1 MHIFHPNVSGR
12 IKFLA
17 IILIVAMGLII
28 LRLFDLQIIKHGH
41 YQELAQQE
49 QVKKLVIPAERG
61 RIYALDGDRPV
72 DLVMNQEVYTVF
84 VDPTVVKS
92 PDKVEATLRR
102 VAGGNLVDEDLRSL
116 IDDKQTMYNVVARNV
131 SLRQAEMIKRERL
144 SGIGFQR
151 VSKRVYPEG
160 SLAAQVLGFVNHEG
174 RGQYGIE
181 ESLNSRLTGKDG
193 ILKSVTDIAQVPL
206 SIGDNNI
213 RQPAVDGDDI
223 VLSLDRN
230 IQSEAEEALKR
241 GLKRSG
247 ADDGSIL
254 VMDPNNGQVLAMA
267 NLPSYQPA
275 EYTKVGDAA
284 DFVNKT
290 VSQPFEPGSVIK
302 TLTVAMGIDT
312 NTIEPNSRF
321 YNNNIERVGDV
332 TITNARK
339 DITGNITMQQALD
352 FSLNTGMVTIAKR
365 MGDGDRIT
373 REARNTIY
381 KYFHD
386 KFRLGQNTGIEQ
398 AGENPGTIIKPEAV
412 QGNAV
417 RYSNMVFG
425 QGMDITMIQ
434 VVAAFSALVNGGT
447 YYSPTLVAGTYD
459 SLADKVKPEKNSK
472 AYPNTLS
479 PEAAKKAKK
488 MAYTARQG
496 YTNADTPGY
505 YIGGKT
511 GTSQTIGEDGRYVD
525 SQTIATYLGFGGS
538 DANSSKYVI
547 MVRVAG
553 KDMNLEGNID
563 AMPIF
568 TDLSNWMLN
577 YLQLSPR
584 S

>member
-1 MHIFHPNVSGR
+1 MHILQPNVSGR

-17 IILIVAMGLII
+17 IILMVAMVLIV
-28 LRLFDLQIIKHGH
+28 LRLFDLQVIKHA
-41 YQELAQQE
+41 YYKDLAMQE

-61 RIYALDGDRPV
+61 RIYAMNGDEPI
-72 DLVMNQEVYTVF
+72 DLVMNQELYTVF
-84 VDPTVVKS
+84 VDPTVIKN

-102 VAGGNLVDEDLRSL
+102 VASGNLVDKDLSSL
-116 IDDKQTMYNVVARNV
+116 INDKQTMYHVVARNV

-160 SLAAQVLGFVNHEG
+160 ALAAQVLGFVNHEG
-174 RGQYGIE
+174 KGQYGVE
-181 ESLNSRLTGKDG
+181 EALNSRLTGKDG

-206 SIGDNNI
+206 SIGKNNI

-230 IQSEAEEALKR
+230 IQAEAEAALMR
-241 GLKRSG
+241 GLKRTG
-247 ADDGSIL
+247 ADDGSVL

-267 NLPSYQPA
+267 NLPSYEPA
-275 EYTKVGDAA
+275 KYTEVADAS
-284 DFVNKT
+284 DFINKT
-290 VSQPFEPGSVIK
+290 VAQPFEPGSVIK

-312 NTIEPNSRF
+312 NTIEPNSKF
-321 YNNNIERVGDV
+321 YNDNTERVGDV

-339 DITGNITMQQALD
+339 DVTGNITMQQALD

-365 MGDGDRIT
+365 LGDGERIT
-373 REARNTIY
+373 RDARDTIY
-381 KYFHD
+381 NYFYN

-425 QGMDITMIQ
+425 QGMDLTMIQ
-434 VVAAFSALVNGGT
+434 VASAFSALVNGGN
-447 YYSPTLVAGTYD
+447 YHSPTLVAGTYD
-459 SLADKVKPEKNSK
+459 QASGEVKAETNSK
-472 AYPNTLS
+472 TYKNVLS
-479 PEAAKKAKK
+479 PQAAAKAKQ
-488 MAYTARQG
+488 MAFEARQG
-496 YTNADTPGY
+496 YTSADNPGY

-511 GTSQTIGEDGRYVD
+511 GTSQTIENGRYID
-525 SQTIATYLGFGGS
+525 SQTIATYIGFGGS
-538 DANSSKYVI
+538 DENSSKYVI

-553 KDMNLEGNID
+553 KKMNLEGNID

>member
-1 MHIFHPNVSGR
+1 MKIFHKNVSGR

-17 IILIVAMGLII
+17 IILIIAMVFIV
-28 LRLFDLQIIKHGH
+28 LRLFDLQVIKHAH
-41 YQELAQQE
+41 FEELAQRE

-61 RIYALDGDRPV
+61 RIYAMDGDETV

-92 PDKVEATLRR
+92 PDKVEDILKE
-102 VAGGNLVDEDLRSL
+102 VAGGNLVDKDLREL
-116 IDDKQTMYNVVARNV
+116 ITDKTTMYNVVARNV
-131 SLRQAEMIKRERL
+131 TLRQAELIKEERL
-144 SGIGFQR
+144 GGIGFQR
-151 VSKRVYPEG
+151 VSKRVYPES

-174 RGQYGIE
+174 KGQYGIE

-193 ILKSVTDIAQVPL
+193 VLKSVTDIAEVPL

-213 RQPAVDGDDI
+213 RNPAVDGDDI

-230 IQSEAEEALKR
+230 IQAEAEDALQR
-241 GLKRSG
+241 GLDRSG
-247 ADDGSIL
+247 AEDGSIL
-254 VMDPNNGQVLAMA
+254 VMDPNNGHVLAMA
-267 NLPSYQPA
+267 NLPSYNPA
-275 EYTKVGDAA
+275 EYTEVTDAA

-290 VSQPFEPGSVIK
+290 VSQPYEPGSVIK

-312 NTIEPNSRF
+312 GTIEPKSRF
-321 YNNNIERVGDV
+321 YNDNRIKVGDR
-332 TITNARK
+332 TITNVLK
-339 DITGNITMQQALD
+339 TITGDITMQQALNN
-352 FSLNTGMVTIAKR
+352 SLNTGMVTIAKR
-365 MGDGDRIT
+365 MGDGERIT
-373 REARNTIY
+373 QSARNQIY
-381 KYFHD
+381 NYFYD
-386 KFRLGQNTGIEQ
+386 RFRLGQVTGVEQ
-398 AGENPGTIIKPEAV
+398 AGENAGIIHEPDTV

-434 VVAAFSALVNGGT
+434 VASAFNAIVNGGT
-447 YYSPTLVAGTYD
+447 YHSPTLVRGTYD
-459 SLADKVKPEKNSK
+459 STRDTIKKEDNTK
-472 AYPNTLS
+472 AYKGILS
-479 PEAAKKAKK
+479 ASAAKKAKK
-488 MAYTARQG
+488 MIYTARNG
-496 YTNADTPGY
+496 YTSADTPGY
-505 YIGGKT
+505 YVGGKT
-511 GTSQTIGEDGRYVD
+511 GTSQTIENGEYVD

-538 DANSSKYVI
+538 DVNSSEYVI

-553 KDMNLEGNID
+553 ENMNLEGNID